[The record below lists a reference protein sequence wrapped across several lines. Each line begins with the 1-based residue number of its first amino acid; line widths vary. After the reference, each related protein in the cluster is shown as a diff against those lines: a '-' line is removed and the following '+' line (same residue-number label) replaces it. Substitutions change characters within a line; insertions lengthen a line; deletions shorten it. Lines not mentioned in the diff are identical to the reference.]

1 MSHLF
6 KLAAVAA
13 LCATTFAAQANVAFD
28 ANLEL
33 DTTFTNTVKAPATN
47 ARDRDLG
54 LGGRLEVN
62 AAAKASNG
70 QNFVAGRG
78 SVLLKK
84 DGETAVDDFWVQ
96 IGNASGDIKL
106 GRFEGVDLFPVGK
119 DTVLEYAGY
128 TPYQGNKLRG
138 RKGTD
143 EFHGALGVNAAPG
156 LRFEMGL
163 VFSKESGKERGLRP
177 AVVYTSGPLTLRG
190 GLESVELVGSTAKSE
205 TGLALSGGYQVG
217 KDIYVNAN
225 FAKLEK
231 DKTFGLNATMGS
243 AGLGLV
249 YGKGVGSANK
259 VTTVYA
265 AYTLPL
271 LGVKGASMTPALSYS
286 KGGSGTD
293 NQLAARLR
301 INYAF

>member
-1 MSHLF
+1 MSNLF

-13 LCATTFAAQANVAFD
+13 LCTTPFAAQADVAFD
-28 ANLEL
+28 ANIEL
-33 DTTFTNTVKAPATN
+33 DTTYTNTVKAPATN

-62 AAAKASNG
+62 AAAKATNG

-78 SVLLKK
+78 SLLLKK
-84 DGETAVDDFWVQ
+84 DGETGVDDFWIQ
-96 IGNASGDIKL
+96 AGNASVDLKL
-106 GRFEGVDLFPVGK
+106 GRFEAVDLFPVGK

-138 RKGTD
+138 RKSSD
-143 EFHGALGVNAAPG
+143 EFHGALGLNAAPG
-156 LRFEMGL
+156 LRVELGL
-163 VFSKESGKERGLRP
+163 VFSKEAGKDRGFRP
-177 AVVYTSGPLTLRG
+177 AVVYTSGPMTLRA
-190 GLESVELVGSTAKSE
+190 GLESVEVVGSTAKSE
-205 TGLALSGGYQVG
+205 TGLALSGGYQVD

-225 FAKLEK
+225 FAKMKK
-231 DKTFGLNATMGS
+231 DKTFGLNATLGG

-249 YGKGVGSANK
+249 IGKGDGSAKK